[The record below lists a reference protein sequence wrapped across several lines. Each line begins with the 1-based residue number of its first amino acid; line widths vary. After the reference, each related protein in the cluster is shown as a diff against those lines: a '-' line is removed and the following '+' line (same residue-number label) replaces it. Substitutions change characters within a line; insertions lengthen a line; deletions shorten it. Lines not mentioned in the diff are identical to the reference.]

1 MAQIPVLV
9 RDTDI
14 YMSGTGATPKVKNPQ
29 TGEIAT
35 DRDTGET
42 LYTVTV
48 MQMSEG
54 RAEILKITVP
64 QSGLPVGLT
73 AGVMVRPVNLIATP
87 WARIFNG
94 SLSDGVAYRVARLE
108 LAPVPAVAP
117 VSAPAT
123 AQTVSESAESA
134 AAVKKAA

>member
-1 MAQIPVLV
+1 MAQIAVLV
-9 RDTDI
+9 KPTD
-14 YMSGTGATPKVKNPQ
+14 SFVTGTGGAPKIKNPQ

-64 QSGLPVGLT
+64 QSGLPVGLA
-73 AGVMVRPVNLIATP
+73 AGVLVRPVDLIATP

-94 SLSDGVAYRVARLE
+94 SLSDGIAYRVTRLE
-108 LAPVPAVAP
+108 LAQAPAVA
-117 VSAPAT
+117 APA
-123 AQTVSESAESA
+123 APAVTVSESAAPA

>member
-1 MAQIPVLV
+1 MARIPVLV
-9 RDTDI
+9 KPTDTYI
-14 YMSGTGATPKVKNPQ
+14 TGTGGAPKIKNPE

-64 QSGLPVGLT
+64 GSGLPAGL
-73 AGVMVRPVNLIATP
+73 APGVMVRPVDLIATP

-94 SLSDGVAYRVARLE
+94 GLSDGVAYRVTRLE
-108 LAPVPAVAP
+108 LVQIPAMA
-117 VSAPAT
+117 APAE
-123 AQTVSESAESA
+123 TVSESA

>member
-1 MAQIPVLV
+1 MARIPVLV
-9 RDTDI
+9 KQTD
-14 YMSGTGATPKVKNPQ
+14 SFVTGTGGTVKIKNPE

-48 MQMSEG
+48 MQMADG

-64 QSGLPVGLT
+64 ESGLPVGLT
-73 AGVMVRPVNLIATP
+73 PGVMVRPVELIATP

-94 SLSDGVAYRVARLE
+94 SLSDGIAYRVTRLE
-108 LAPVPAVAP
+108 LA
-117 VSAPAT
+117 APAM
-123 AQTVSESAESA
+123 AAPPAPAATVSESADSA

>member
-1 MAQIPVLV
+1 MARIPVLV
-9 RDTDI
+9 KPTDTYI
-14 YMSGTGATPKVKNPQ
+14 TGTGGAPKIKNPE

-64 QSGLPVGLT
+64 ESGLPAGL
-73 AGVMVRPVNLIATP
+73 APGVMVRPVDLIATP

-94 SLSDGVAYRVARLE
+94 SLSDGVAYRVTRLE
-108 LAPVPAVAP
+108 LVQIPAMA
-117 VSAPAT
+117 APAE
-123 AQTVSESAESA
+123 TVSESA
-134 AAVKKAA
+134 AAVKKAT

>member
-1 MAQIPVLV
+1 MARIQVLV
-9 RDTDI
+9 KPTDTYI
-14 YMSGTGATPKVKNPQ
+14 TGTNGAPKIKNPE

-48 MQMSEG
+48 MQMSDG

-64 QSGLPVGLT
+64 ESGLPAGLT
-73 AGVMVRPVNLIATP
+73 AGVMVRPVDLIATP

-94 SLSDGVAYRVARLE
+94 SLSDGVAYRVSRLE
-108 LAPVPAVAP
+108 LVQAPAMA
-117 VSAPAT
+117 APAT
-123 AQTVSESAESA
+123 PAETVSESA

>member
-1 MAQIPVLV
+1 MARIPVLV
-9 RDTDI
+9 KETDT
-14 YMSGTGATPKVKNPQ
+14 YMTGTGGTPKIKNPQ
-29 TGEIAT
+29 TGEIAM

-48 MQMSEG
+48 MQMSDG

-64 QSGLPVGLT
+64 ESGLPVGL
-73 AGVMVRPVNLIATP
+73 APGVMVRPVELIATP

-108 LAPVPAVAP
+108 LVQAPTVAAPAPPAV
-117 VSAPAT
+117 
-123 AQTVSESAESA
+123 TVPESADSA
-134 AAVKKAA
+134 AAIKKAA

>member
-1 MAQIPVLV
+1 MARIPVLV
-9 RDTDI
+9 KPTDNYI
-14 YMSGTGATPKVKNPQ
+14 TGTGGAPKIKNPE

-48 MQMSEG
+48 MQMSDG

-64 QSGLPVGLT
+64 ESGLPVGLT
-73 AGVMVRPVNLIATP
+73 AGVMVRPVDLIATP

-94 SLSDGVAYRVARLE
+94 SLSDGVAYRVSRLE
-108 LAPVPAVAP
+108 LAQ
-117 VSAPAT
+117 APAM
-123 AQTVSESAESA
+123 AAPAASAETVSESA

>member
-1 MAQIPVLV
+1 MARIPVLV
-9 RDTDI
+9 KPTDI
-14 YMSGTGATPKVKNPQ
+14 YITGTGNTPKIKNPE

-35 DRDTGET
+35 DRDTGEA
-42 LYTVTV
+42 LHTVTV

-64 QSGLPVGLT
+64 ESGVPAGLLP
-73 AGVMVRPVNLIATP
+73 GVMVRPVDLIATP

-94 SLSDGVAYRVARLE
+94 SLSDGVAYRVTRLE
-108 LAPVPAVAP
+108 LVQ
-117 VSAPAT
+117 APAMAAPAET
-123 AQTVSESAESA
+123 ATEPA

>member
-1 MAQIPVLV
+1 MARIPVLV
-9 RDTDI
+9 KPTDTYI
-14 YMSGTGATPKVKNPQ
+14 TGTGGAPKIKNPE

-54 RAEILKITVP
+54 RAEMLKITVP
-64 QSGLPVGLT
+64 ESGLPAGL
-73 AGVMVRPVNLIATP
+73 APGVMVRPVDLIATP

-94 SLSDGVAYRVARLE
+94 SLSDGVAYRVTRLK
-108 LAPVPAVAP
+108 LVQIPAMA
-117 VSAPAT
+117 APAE
-123 AQTVSESAESA
+123 TVSESA